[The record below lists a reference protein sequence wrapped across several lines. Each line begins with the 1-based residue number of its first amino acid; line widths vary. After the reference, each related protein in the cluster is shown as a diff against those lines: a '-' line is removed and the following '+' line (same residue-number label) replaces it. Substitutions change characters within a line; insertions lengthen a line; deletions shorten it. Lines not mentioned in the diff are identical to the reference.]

1 MIKATSILPSRFDP
15 DAFSREMIKEMEKL
29 NKDIKKDFD
38 ATVSTWD
45 HKPRFISKVY
55 VSEGLIEGHTR
66 TARIHGEKPPEL
78 IYYFLG
84 KGTRVRFAKMTLD
97 FEPKSRVR
105 VIGSFPGRGGLEEVD
120 HIGRP
125 GITARMWH
133 EVIALKHKAR
143 LSFRLRVALRKGA
156 VASGH
161 ALKP

>member
-1 MIKATSILPSRFDP
+1 MFKATSILPTRFDP

-45 HKPRFISKVY
+45 HKPRFISKVN
-55 VSEGLIEGHTR
+55 VSQGLIEGHTR
-66 TARIHGEKPPEL
+66 TARIHGDKPPEL
-78 IYYFLG
+78 IYYFLAR
-84 KGTRVRFAKMTLD
+84 GTRVRFAKMTLD

-105 VIGSFPGRGGLEEVD
+105 YIGSDPGRGGLEEVD

-125 GITARMWH
+125 GIKAREWH
-133 EVIALKHKAR
+133 VAIATKHKAR
-143 LSFRLRVALRKGA
+143 LGFRLRVALRNGA
-156 VASGH
+156 IASGH